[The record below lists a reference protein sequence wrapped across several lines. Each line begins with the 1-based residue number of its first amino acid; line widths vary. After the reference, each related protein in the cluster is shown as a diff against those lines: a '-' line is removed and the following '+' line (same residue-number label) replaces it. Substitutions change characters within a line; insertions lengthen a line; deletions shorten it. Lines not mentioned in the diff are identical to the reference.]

1 MYASYCENHILRVS
15 VNCSSYPYPYP
26 SLFIFILSYP
36 GVSVQNFNTS
46 WRSGLAFNAIIH
58 KHRPDLIDYN
68 SLRPGQHVANLNHA
82 FDVAEKVLGL
92 PRLLDA
98 EGRQVDGVC
107 ACALCICEGVKL
119 Q

>member
-1 MYASYCENHILRVS
+1 M
-15 VNCSSYPYPYP
+15 
-26 SLFIFILSYP
+26 
-36 GVSVQNFNTS
+36 SVQNFNTS

-68 SLRPGQHVANLNHA
+68 SLRPGQHVTNLNHA

-98 EGRQVDGVC
+98 EGRHTCGGC
-107 ACALCICEGVKL
+107 ACTLCIHESVKL
-119 Q
+119 

>member
-1 MYASYCENHILRVS
+1 M
-15 VNCSSYPYPYP
+15 
-26 SLFIFILSYP
+26 LSYP
-36 GVSVQNFNTS
+36 GVSVQNFNSS
-46 WRSGLAFNAIIH
+46 WRNGLAFNAIIH

-98 EGRQVDGVC
+98 EGRHIYIVQYSCLCYIICMGV
-107 ACALCICEGVKL
+107 
-119 Q
+119 